1 MQIWYSTASTET
13 KMGLQTD
20 IDKGGRALADTFL
33 QLCGVY
39 SFYEKRLESQIV
51 KSSLPNHVAIVL
63 DGNRRWA
70 KMHLLDPA
78 IGHNHGADKAEEL
91 LNWIHDIGVK
101 ITTLYILSTENLERK
116 DQELENIYKLLEVK
130 LEKLYN
136 DERVHK
142 RRMKIKAIGDTRL
155 LPRSLQQILTK
166 LEESTAEY
174 DSMFL
179 NIAIAYGGQKELIEA
194 IRKIAQM
201 AKEGQIEID
210 EINEKTIESCL
221 YTSHLPQPSP
231 DLILRTSGEKRLSG
245 FLIWQSAYS
254 ELMFMDVFWPE
265 FRKID
270 LMRAIRT
277 YQRRVRR
284 YGR

>member
-1 MQIWYSTASTET
+1 
-13 KMGLQTD
+13 MGLQAD
-20 IDKGGRALADTFL
+20 IDKGGKVLMESLL
-33 QLCGVY
+33 QASGIY
-39 SFYEKRLESQIV
+39 SLYERRLEAEIV
-51 KSSLPNHVAIVL
+51 RSPLPNHIAIVL

-70 KMHLLDPA
+70 KFHLLGTG
-78 IGHNHGADKAEEL
+78 IGHNFGADKAEEL
-91 LNWIHDIGVK
+91 LNWIHDIGIK
-101 ITTLYILSTENLERK
+101 ITTLYVLSTENLERN
-116 DQELENIYKLLEVK
+116 DEELENIYKLLEIK

-136 DERVHK
+136 DERIHK
-142 RRMKIKAIGDTRL
+142 RQMKIKAIGDTKL
-155 LPRSLQQILTK
+155 LPRKLQEILTR

-174 DSMFL
+174 SSMFL
-179 NIAIAYGGQKELIEA
+179 NIAIAYGGQKEIIEA

-201 AKEGQIEID
+201 AKQHQIEIED
-210 EINEKTIESCL
+210 IDEKTIESCL

>member
-1 MQIWYSTASTET
+1 MQQGIINTVKDRQLRA
-13 KMGLQTD
+13 KMGFQSD
-20 IDKGGRALADTFL
+20 IDRGGRALMDTFL
-33 QLCGVY
+33 QLSGIY
-39 SFYEKRLESQIV
+39 SFYEKHLESEIV
-51 KSSLPNHVAIVL
+51 KYPLPNHIAIVL

-70 KMHLLDPA
+70 NMHLFDTSW
-78 IGHNHGADKAEEL
+78 GHNHGADKAEEL
-91 LNWIHDIGVK
+91 LNWIHDVGIK
-101 ITTLYILSTENLERK
+101 ITTLYVLSTENLDRK
-116 DQELENIYKLLEVK
+116 DEELQNIYRLLEMK
-130 LEKLYN
+130 LQKLRN
-136 DERVHK
+136 DERV
-142 RRMKIKAIGDTRL
+142 
-155 LPRSLQQILTK
+155 QILTK

-194 IRKIAQM
+194 VRKIARM
-201 AKEGQIEID
+201 AEKGIIEVDEID
-210 EINEKTIESCL
+210 EKTIESCL

-277 YQRRVRR
+277 YQQRVRR